1 MTCPTCNRQ
10 VIAGV
15 PTCQFCGSDLRGM
28 APTQAKRSI
37 FVDSDSYE
45 PVHSGGKPG
54 WVVPAYYIVSSY
66 FIISGLL
73 AILLTVT
80 NKKEMADPGVFTWV
94 SLAFSAMSVLLGLGL
109 IAKIEIIRGIV
120 NFVCGISLVFG
131 IIGLL
136 GSFGGIL
143 AFGLLGVVG
152 LLRNV
157 LDICMNAFMM
167 YLIGET
173 D

>member
-1 MTCPTCNRQ
+1 MTCPTCNKQ

-28 APTQAKRSI
+28 APAQAKRSI
-37 FVDSDSYE
+37 FVDPDSYE
-45 PVHSGGKPG
+45 PVHTGGKPG
-54 WVVPAYYIVSSY
+54 WVNPAYYIVAGY
-66 FIISGLL
+66 FVASGLL

-80 NKKEMADPGVFTWV
+80 NKKTMEDGGMFTYISIGMYGV
-94 SLAFSAMSVLLGLGL
+94 SVVLGLGL
-109 IAKIEIIRGIV
+109 LAKIEFIRGIV
-120 NFVCGISLVFG
+120 NFVCGISLIFG

-143 AFGLLGVVG
+143 IFGFWGIIG

-157 LDICMNAFMM
+157 LDICMNGFMM